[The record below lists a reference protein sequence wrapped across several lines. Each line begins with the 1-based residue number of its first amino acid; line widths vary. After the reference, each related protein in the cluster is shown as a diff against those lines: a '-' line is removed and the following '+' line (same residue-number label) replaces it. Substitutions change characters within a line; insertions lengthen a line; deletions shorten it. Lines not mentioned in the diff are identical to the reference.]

1 MLNIC
6 LFEWSWCNVH
16 QRFQIVL
23 IFFCINVIESRTVR
37 LQIDE
42 ELTVNT
48 QIGNLFNNV
57 QGGISNLRFVKIS
70 NIDDSSAFFSV
81 DQFSG
86 DITIA
91 RRLDRETLC
100 IPGGQVNK
108 NEIYE
113 NSAEEWAP
121 SLSSTSKCELY
132 FSVNCL
138 NTTPI
143 LNLSNPSRAK
153 TPVSNKLVAIFDVV
167 VEIKDIN
174 DNGCNFMPS
183 SEQTVHIR
191 EDSSIHSTRI
201 TLNTPYDPDDAT
213 LGNTVL
219 PERVWIHT
227 ESSRG
232 TTLTD
237 QNIKRTFKLHSL
249 SSSKNTTTSNV
260 NLELELIKALDFEQQ
275 KNFTFQ
281 VVADDGF
288 PSGDHQCR
296 LNVTIL
302 VEDCN
307 DHIPVFEQTTYV
319 ANVSEDTP
327 IGHPVIQIK
336 ANDADEGENGKVL
349 YGFDSSTDN
358 VDDSNLF
365 YVHPDTGEI
374 KLQRRLNYR
383 QRHQHTLQVI
393 AKNPDETKPRRMQ
406 PFQTLSKSST
416 TQVIINVI
424 DINDHFPRIRILSP
438 TGSKSLELLEESP
451 PGQDIGILDVSDGD
465 TGKNAEVNCRLT
477 NQTVSDVLRL
487 VPMNNG
493 MVNKGTTVSNRKYK
507 ITLEKRIDREEYS
520 VIEFTILCHDS
531 GTPSL
536 SSKLTQRIGII
547 DINDHDPVCE
557 QTMHTV
563 EITEDTDPKRGNV
576 NFEIVKI
583 HAIDKD
589 IGQNAKL
596 RFSLDQETPIHLL
609 KLITVDSQSGIL
621 KTLGNLDREELD
633 KFSITIVC
641 SDHGEPERMTKA
653 FINVNVLDYNDNP
666 PVFSKPYFEFTMTEN
681 NLLGQWIGTIY
692 VSDKD
697 LGENAELEINI
708 EENLET
714 PHVHLSVLNNNLN
727 LPNDIDQLRF
737 ISSGLITSSVIRQRK
752 YTEYTSKFRLNT
764 QKLTNRNNS
773 LSVNQLTIIYEVKLY
788 IESVIDRENL
798 IMNNNNFLS
807 EGSFNYKL
815 YENHMNNN
823 NNNYNNGLSSMLSRS
838 NYSTLKPIIFLLIRA
853 QDKGIPKLS
862 EHISVRIHILDEND
876 NSPHFIFPD
885 STNLNKT
892 RVTVSYKEP
901 VEYSFTQVQ
910 AIDDDAGEN
919 GTVSYF
925 IHSGNDK
932 NWFKLNKNN
941 GVLSIN
947 KPIPYSAIGEH
958 ILRIE
963 ARDGGLPYRFTITEL
978 IIEFDQSTS
987 KAYLTM
993 DVYNFNGF
1001 SGFFN
1006 FGGSGNMLNFYIII
1020 GIIISACIISIILIA
1035 FVFIFLH
1042 KNKTNRNFQHSD
1054 ITIERNINNQCETQI
1069 SNSPLG
1075 WQKIDQ
1081 LQNYEFS
1088 KISRGYRAIHPIPD
1102 CLSQFS
1108 NNGGNSSMELLNY
1121 PNGDVYPSPILP
1133 DLNMESR
1140 NPPKYWSYITH
1151 NNNNN
1156 NTSNNNNIINSN
1168 SNHDKYTIHGLVNN
1182 QNDLIESGKIE
1193 IYIPSSHNTMKLTTT
1208 GQELPCTN
1216 FKYPYHKDFS
1226 NYFDDG
1232 IQQTIIG
1239 QGGYGSDFNQ

>member
-1 MLNIC
+1 MIYSSSPMLITHLVQQNHRFHQSNHTLTNRC
-6 LFEWSWCNVH
+6 LP
-16 QRFQIVL
+16 R
-23 IFFCINVIESRTVR
+23 
-37 LQIDE
+37 
-42 ELTVNT
+42 
-48 QIGNLFNNV
+48 
-57 QGGISNLRFVKIS
+57 
-70 NIDDSSAFFSV
+70 

-237 QNIKRTFKLHSL
+237 QNIKP
-249 SSSKNTTTSNV
+249 
-260 NLELELIKALDFEQQ
+260 
-275 KNFTFQ
+275 
-281 VVADDGF
+281 DDGF

-621 KTLGNLDREELD
+621 KTLGNLDRED
-633 KFSITIVC
+633 
-641 SDHGEPERMTKA
+641 
-653 FINVNVLDYNDNP
+653 
-666 PVFSKPYFEFTMTEN
+666 
-681 NLLGQWIGTIY
+681 
-692 VSDKD
+692 DKD

-823 NNNYNNGLSSMLSRS
+823 NNYYNNGLSSMLSRS

-1140 NPPKYWSYITH
+1140 NPPEYWSYITH

-1168 SNHDKYTIHGLVNN
+1168 SNHDKYTIHGLINN